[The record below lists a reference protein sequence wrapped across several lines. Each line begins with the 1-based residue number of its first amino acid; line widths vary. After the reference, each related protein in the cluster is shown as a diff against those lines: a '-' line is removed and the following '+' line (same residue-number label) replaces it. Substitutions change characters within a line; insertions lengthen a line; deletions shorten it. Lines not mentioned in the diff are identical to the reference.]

1 MAKASRENGWDEYT
15 GAVGIRCTFLSTTRG
30 LFSLSFQRTSPGD
43 LSGWAINPGFVENL
57 ALCRNPRI
65 GNGGIGGLRGF
76 AGFGGGVRG
85 YGGVDYGP

>member
-1 MAKASRENGWDEYT
+1 MAKASRENGWEYT
-15 GAVGIRCTFLSTTRG
+15 GAVGIRCISEHDERTMTSK
-30 LFSLSFQRTSPGD
+30 TSPGD